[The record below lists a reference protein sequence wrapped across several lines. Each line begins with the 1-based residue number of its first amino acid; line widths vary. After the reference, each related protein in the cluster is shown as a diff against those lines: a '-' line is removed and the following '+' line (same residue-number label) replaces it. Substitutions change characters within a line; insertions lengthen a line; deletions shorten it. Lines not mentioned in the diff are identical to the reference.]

1 MQCAQCQHVN
11 RDTARFCAACASP
24 LGATCVACETQNPSA
39 AAFCDHCATP
49 LTAETT
55 ATRPIQSKRPGGWA
69 EVRFHAVLPAVIG
82 LLWHEGRV
90 TYRTLTYI
98 FGLDEALLEEIREE
112 LTFRRLACDEDGR
125 GLVWTGEAQSP
136 VSPLGAMPPQPVL
149 PDATTVRSTAVPPL
163 PPRVTACLPPS
174 NGPTVLTPDEA
185 PTTPERLS
193 TPAVDGSAAGA
204 VPEVLSEAPPAA
216 RTALEAERRQLT
228 VMFCDWADST
238 RLSQQLDAEDLR
250 EIVRAYQATAAEVI
264 QQYEGHIAQ
273 YLGDGVLVYFGWPVA
288 HEDDALRGVHAGLGI
303 IAALTTM
310 LNSRL
315 EREKGVQ
322 LAVRVGIHT
331 GPVVVGEMGG
341 GGRHEHLATGDTV
354 NIAARLEGLATP
366 NTVVISGVT
375 ARLVRQAF
383 GLEDLRLHAL
393 KGVTAPMPVFRVR
406 GPLETQ
412 ADQPTVAGVP
422 FLVGRDEELGLLRR
436 RWAQAKERLGQV
448 VLLSGVA
455 GIGKSALTEVL
466 RAQVRDEGLPRI
478 AFRCSA
484 YHQHSA
490 LYPVIAHVERVLDV
504 QREDAPAAK
513 LAKLEQG
520 LRPYRLPLDE
530 VVPLFAALLSVPL
543 DGRYPAPTLSP
554 QQQKQQTLDAL
565 VAWMLEEAERQPVLV
580 AWEDLHWA
588 DPSTL
593 EMLGL
598 VLEQTPTVPMLHVLT
613 FRPEFT
619 PPWPMRSHLTPITL
633 NRLERAQVEALVA
646 HLVGGKPLPAEV
658 VQHIVAK
665 TDGVP
670 LYAEELTKML
680 LQSALLREDA
690 DQYVL
695 TGPLGSVAIPDTLQD
710 ALMARLDQLHT
721 AKEVAQLGAV
731 LGREFAY
738 EMLQALATQ
747 DEATVQAGLAQL
759 VGAELLYQ
767 RGRPPRATYRF
778 KHALIQDA
786 AYASLLKSTR
796 QRVHQQIVQL
806 CEARFPEVVATQPEV
821 VARHCTAAGQNE
833 AAIRYW
839 QRAGQRALQGSAHA
853 EAIAHLRQGLAVL
866 TPLPETPAR
875 LQQELDLQVALGPAL
890 FSTQGNAAPE
900 VEHAY
905 ARARELCAQLGD
917 TPQLFPVL
925 RGLMQYYLNRG
936 DLQTASQ
943 LGEQL
948 LHLAQAQPDPALR
961 LLAHYQL
968 GTVLFNRGEP
978 AAAQTHHTQALA
990 LYDPQAHRALAV
1002 RYGMDLGVLSH
1013 SHLARELWYVGFPE
1027 QALQHSQAARTLAQ
1041 EVAHPLSLVHAL
1053 VNAATVHQGRR
1064 EVLAAHERAEAAM
1077 TLATEQGFAQ
1087 WVARGTVLHGWA
1099 LALQGQGEAGI
1110 AAMRQGLAAELVTGS
1125 TLYQPYGLGLLAEAY
1140 GAGGHPDEG
1149 LAALAEAR
1157 AVLDTTELRVYAAEL
1172 SRLQGVL
1179 LLQQAVPDAA
1189 QAEACFHQALD
1200 VARQQQAKSWEL
1212 RAATSLAR
1220 LWQSQGKRQEAYD
1233 VLAPV
1238 YGWFTEGFDTADLQE
1253 AKTLL
1258 DQLQP

>member
-11 RDTARFCAACASP
+11 REAARFCAACASP
-24 LGATCVACETQNPSA
+24 FGPTCGACGTQNPSG

-49 LTAETT
+49 LTVEATT
-55 ATRPIQSKRPGGWA
+55 TRPPQPQRPGGAA
-69 EVRFHAVLPAVIG
+69 EARFHAVLPAVLG
-82 LLWHEGRV
+82 LLRQEGRV
-90 TYRTLTYI
+90 TYRTLTYL
-98 FGLDEALLEEIREE
+98 FGLDEAWLGEIRDE
-112 LTFRRLACDEDGR
+112 LTLRRLAVEEQGKV
-125 GLVWTGEAQSP
+125 LVWTGAVQPGASP
-136 VSPLGAMPPQPVL
+136 AVAMPLQPART
-149 PDATTVRSTAVPPL
+149 DATLVRSAAVS
-163 PPRVTACLPPS
+163 TLPPS
-174 NGPTVLTPDEA
+174 NGPTVITPDEA

-204 VPEVLSEAPPAA
+204 VHGVLSDAPPSGRVAP
-216 RTALEAERRQLT
+216 EAERRQLI
-228 VMFCDWADST
+228 VMFCDLADST
-238 RLSQQLDAEDLR
+238 KLSQQLDAEDLR
-250 EIVRAYQATAAEVI
+250 EVVRAYQATAAEVI
-264 QQYEGHIAQ
+264 HQYAGHIAQ
-273 YLGDGVLVYFGWPVA
+273 YLGDGLLVYFGWPVA

-303 IAALTTM
+303 VDAITTT
-310 LNSRL
+310 LNPRL
-315 EREKGVQ
+315 QREKGVQ
-322 LAVRVGIHT
+322 LAVRIGLHT

-354 NIAARLEGLATP
+354 NIAARLEGLAAP

-383 GLEDLRLHAL
+383 ALEDLGRHAL
-393 KGVTAPMPVFRVR
+393 KGVTEPMPVFRVR
-406 GPLETQ
+406 GPLEAP
-412 ADQPTVAGVP
+412 ADEPTVAGVP

-436 RWAQAKERLGQV
+436 RWEQTKERLGQV
-448 VLLSGVA
+448 VLLSGTA
-455 GIGKSALTEVL
+455 GIGKSTLTEVL
-466 RAQVRDEGLPRI
+466 RAQVRDEGWPRL

-490 LYPVIAHVERVLDV
+490 LYPVITHVERVLDV
-504 QREDAPAAK
+504 QREDTPATR

-520 LRPYRLPLDE
+520 LRPSRLPLDE

-543 DGRYPAPTLSP
+543 DGRYAAPTLTP

-613 FRPEFT
+613 YRPEFT
-619 PPWPMRSHLTPITL
+619 PPWPTRSHMTPLTL
-633 NRLERAQVEALVA
+633 NRLERSQVEALIT
-646 HLVGGKPLPAEV
+646 HLAGGKPLPAEV

-670 LYAEELTKML
+670 LYVEELTKML
-680 LQSALLREDA
+680 LRSALLQEDT
-690 DQYVL
+690 DHYTL

-747 DEATVQAGLAQL
+747 DEATLQAGLAQL

-767 RGRPPRATYRF
+767 RGRPPRATYTF

-806 CEARFPEVVATQPEV
+806 CETRFPEMVATQPEV
-821 VARHCTAAGQNE
+821 VAWHCTAAGQDE

-839 QRAGQRALQGSAHA
+839 QQAGQRALQGSAYA

-866 TPLPETPAR
+866 ITLPETPAR
-875 LQQELDLQVALGPAL
+875 LQQELDFQVGLGPAL
-890 FSTQGNAAPE
+890 LATKGHAAPD
-900 VEHAY
+900 VERAY
-905 ARARELCAQLGD
+905 SRARELCAQVGD

-925 RGLMQYYLNRG
+925 RGLMLYYQQRG
-936 DLQTASQ
+936 DIQTASQ

-948 LHLAQAQPDPALR
+948 LRLAQTQPDPAPL
-961 LLAHYQL
+961 LLAHYAL
-968 GTVLFNRGEP
+968 GNVLFLRGEP
-978 AAAQTHHTQALA
+978 AAARTHHTQALA

-1002 RYGMDLGVLSH
+1002 RFGGDLGVGAGSQ
-1013 SHLARELWYVGFPE
+1013 LARELWYLGYPA
-1027 QALQHSQAARTLAQ
+1027 QALQHSQAACTLAQ
-1041 EVAHPLSLVHAL
+1041 EVAHPYSLVLAL
-1053 VNAATVHQGRR
+1053 VYAATVHQYRR
-1064 EVLAAHERAEAAM
+1064 EVRAAHAQAAAAM
-1077 TLATEQGFAQ
+1077 TLATEQGFFAER
-1087 WVARGTVLHGWA
+1087 VAWGTVLHGWA
-1099 LALQGQGEAGI
+1099 LAMQGQGEAGL
-1110 AAMRQGLAAELVTGS
+1110 AEMRQGLAADLATGS
-1125 TLYQPYGLGLLAEAY
+1125 KSWQPYLLGLLAEAY
-1140 GAGGHPDEG
+1140 GAGGHPDAG
-1149 LAALAEAR
+1149 LTALAEAL
-1157 AVLDTTELRVYAAEL
+1157 AVMDDTGLRYYAAEL
-1172 SRLQGVL
+1172 YRLKGAL
-1179 LLQQAVPDAA
+1179 LLPQAVPDAA
-1189 QAEACFHQALD
+1189 QAETCFHQALD
-1200 VARQQQAKSWEL
+1200 IARQQQAKSFEL

-1233 VLAPV
+1233 LLAPV
-1238 YGWFTEGFDTADLQE
+1238 YQWFTEGFDTADLQE